1 MTLPDDPNSSTLP
14 GFPGTKPAVA
24 IVANSHTP
32 YRLHLH
38 QRIARELPEIKLWSV
53 YTHEVSN
60 APWAF
65 AVSPEIGPISF
76 GRGESSDDQSRPR
89 FAIREWRKAGR
100 IIRWMKEQNVRLV
113 VVFGYNDAGR
123 LRIIR
128 WCKRQ
133 GVPVFLFG
141 DSNIRGDRATGV
153 KAFAKR
159 RIVGRV
165 VRACTGVMPCG
176 TLGQAYFQKYGA
188 RADRVFFFPYEP
200 DYALA
205 AQIDAGAVA
214 DARRRF
220 GLATDRRRLVFS
232 GRLIPIKRVDL
243 LIDAFA
249 AIAGE
254 RPQWDLLIIGDG
266 PLRAA
271 LQARVPDAL
280 KPRVSWAGF
289 IDDAKAVTALYR
301 ASDVLV
307 LPSDVE
313 PWAVV
318 INEAA
323 AAGLAIVASDVVG
336 AAAELVRDGV
346 NGRIFPAGDAAA
358 LRAALLDVTDPG
370 RTDAMKTASASVLAD
385 WRRRG
390 DPVEGLRR
398 ALEFTGVLPASGR

>member
-1 MTLPDDPNSSTLP
+1 MTLRDDPNPPSAP
-14 GFPGTKPAVA
+14 QPKAAVA
-24 IVANSHTP
+24 IICNSHTP

-38 QRIARELPEIKLWSV
+38 QRIAREVPEIKLWSV

-65 AVSPEIGPISF
+65 AVPPEIGPVSF
-76 GRGESSDDQSRPR
+76 GRGESSDDQ
-89 FAIREWRKAGR
+89 AKLKYALREWRKGGR
-100 IIRWMKEQNVRLV
+100 IIRWMKEQNIRLA

-133 GVPVFLFG
+133 GVPCFLFG
-141 DSNIRGDRATGV
+141 DSNIRGDRDTGI
-153 KAFAKR
+153 KGFAKR
-159 RIVGRV
+159 QFVSRV

-176 TLGQAYFQKYGA
+176 TLGQAYFEKYGA
-188 RADRVFFFPYEP
+188 TPDRVFFFPYEP

-205 AQIDAGAVA
+205 AQIDPAAVA
-214 DARRRF
+214 ATRQRF
-220 GLATDRRRLVFS
+220 GLHADRRRLVYS
-232 GRLIPIKRVDL
+232 GRLVPIKRVDL
-243 LIDAFA
+243 LIDAFI
-249 AIAGE
+249 AIASD
-254 RPQWDLLIIGDG
+254 RPEWDLLIIGDG
-266 PLRAA
+266 PERAA
-271 LQARVPDAL
+271 LQARIP
-280 KPRVSWAGF
+280 
-289 IDDAKAVTALYR
+289 TALTARVTWTGFLDDPKTVTTLYR
-301 ASDVLV
+301 IGDILV
-307 LPSDVE
+307 LPSDAE

-358 LRAALLDVTDPG
+358 LRAALLDITRPD
-370 RTDAMKTASASVLAD
+370 RIDTAKAASAAILAD

-390 DPVEGLRR
+390 DPVQGLRR
-398 ALEFTGVLPASGR
+398 ALESTGVLPPSVR